1 MRQTL
6 TYSQVSAP
14 PKPWAYIKPGSW
26 AFDTTRWVMRPC
38 STPYTPLKD
47 RVTKVKRPLNHV
59 AEYHLT
65 PEEQQQAEGV
75 KSVAVA
81 VRRKNLLA
89 TAFHPELT
97 DDVRW

>member
-26 AFDTTRWVMRPC
+26 AFDTTRWVRRAC
-38 STPYTPLKD
+38 STPFTPLKD
-47 RVTKVKRPLNHV
+47 RIPKVNRPLTRV

>member
-1 MRQTL
+1 MTL
-6 TYSQVSAP
+6 QHTALSSQRRSCTDQPSLACV
-14 PKPWAYIKPGSW
+14 
-26 AFDTTRWVMRPC
+26 V
-38 STPYTPLKD
+38 
-47 RVTKVKRPLNHV
+47 
-59 AEYHLT
+59 EYHLT